1 MTYVYVLEVLPF
13 ALRTKGMAIF
23 SMCSYV
29 SAFFNIFV
37 NPIALEKLAWKYY
50 FVYIGVNLFAIVA
63 IWFLYPE
70 TKGRLLEEVAL
81 IFDGP
86 GGELDAATPE
96 NVDENDIDDDLKLRN
111 KTEADH
117 REFSRDL
124 SLRRNPDSVEDRS
137 LGEQGT
143 VYIVVLTT
151 APTNRV

>member
-50 FVYIGVNLFAIVA
+50 FVYIGVNLFATVA

-117 REFSRDL
+117 REFS
-124 SLRRNPDSVEDRS
+124 
-137 LGEQGT
+137 
-143 VYIVVLTT
+143 
-151 APTNRV
+151 